1 MNEITIS
8 IEEYRMLISALHEND
23 MLCSLLKKH
32 LESNEAIF
40 TDEVKTICAMLRLEV
55 KQDA

>member
-1 MNEITIS
+1 MNEITIPY
-8 IEEYRMLISALHEND
+8 EDYLVMCRAMVEVGMLRNLFQ
-23 MLCSLLKKH
+23 KH

-40 TDEVKTICAMLRLEV
+40 TDELKTICAMLRIEV